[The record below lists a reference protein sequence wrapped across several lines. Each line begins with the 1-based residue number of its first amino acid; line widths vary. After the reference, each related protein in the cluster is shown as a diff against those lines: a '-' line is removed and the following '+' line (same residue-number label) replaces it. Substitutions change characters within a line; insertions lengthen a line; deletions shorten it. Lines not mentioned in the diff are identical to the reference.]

1 MILGKRAPAG
11 KLSFSS
17 PRSMDQLPLHAG
29 DAKYDPLFAVGFGL
43 KYRASIATTRAGQG
57 IVIKYSTAPLAFGLR
72 WSLLSLALRSRY
84 EPALMRLL
92 SLVLAFSL
100 SVSPLAVAQRSTAGL
115 VIVQQFVSSSNVHD
129 RPAFSY
135 VTAFTNALTV
145 TRR

>member
-1 MILGKRAPAG
+1 
-11 KLSFSS
+11 
-17 PRSMDQLPLHAG
+17 
-29 DAKYDPLFAVGFGL
+29 
-43 KYRASIATTRAGQG
+43 
-57 IVIKYSTAPLAFGLR
+57 
-72 WSLLSLALRSRY
+72 
-84 EPALMRLL
+84 MRLL